1 LETNKPTRVLCG
13 TSTQRWRN
21 WPQTLVESVLCVV
34 FRCSHKHLTRP
45 ITPRGPAR
53 SDVDRTYVVCLDC
66 GTALSYSW
74 EEMRVTRRR
83 SVASHPRELASQ
95 DRTDAPHKSLA

>member
-1 LETNKPTRVLCG
+1 METNNSTRVLCG
-13 TSTQRWRN
+13 ASTQRWRN
-21 WPQTLVESVLCVV
+21 WPQALCESVLSVLL
-34 FRCSHKHLTRP
+34 RCSHKHLTRP

-53 SDVDRTYVVCLDC
+53 ADLDRTYVVCLDC

-74 EEMRVTRRR
+74 EEMRVTRGR
-83 SVASHPRELASQ
+83 SVTSHRRELASQ